1 MKKHPVDELFARK
14 LRDAE
19 ITPRDEAFQK
29 FHQRLQT
36 KERRIGWWHQG
47 PWLAAAGVSL
57 LLMAGGGWWLMS
69 QPSDS
74 TVAIAKTSVKK
85 APSAPQTKINESS
98 PITTEVP
105 QALASAA
112 SVPIPQTTNKVAVET
127 TKKTA
132 TKAAGQKREETKI
145 ESLPSTQES
154 QVAQVMTT
162 PTVEPQRSVKVE
174 QAVKSMTL
182 TTAVA
187 EVAKPVEKT
196 VVLQLPALKEN
207 NLPKEALVASNEV
220 ESNPSVS
227 TPSSDTDLLNKPR
240 KSTRMAKVW
249 QQLKN
254 AKNGEKVDWD
264 EVGFNPNK
272 LVAKA
277 IGK

>member
-1 MKKHPVDELFARK
+1 MKKHPVDELFSRK

-29 FHQRLQT
+29 FQQRLQT
-36 KERRIGWWHQG
+36 KERRIGWWQQG

-69 QPSDS
+69 QPSDT
-74 TVAIAKTSVKK
+74 TVALSGTTAKK
-85 APSAPQTKINESS
+85 ATAPPTKVIESS
-98 PITTEVP
+98 PIKTALP
-105 QALASAA
+105 QALASNE
-112 SVPIPQTTNKVAVET
+112 VMPQATNKTTVAPTVP
-127 TKKTA
+127 
-132 TKAAGQKREETKI
+132 KAVAKAPVKMREETKL
-145 ESLPSTQES
+145 EQLPPMQES
-154 QVAQVMTT
+154 QIAQVATT
-162 PTVEPQRSVKVE
+162 PTAAPQHSVKVE
-174 QAVKSMTL
+174 DAVKSTTL
-182 TTAVA
+182 TNAVA

-207 NLPKEALVASNEV
+207 TQSKEALVASKEV
-220 ESNPSVS
+220 ETNSSVS
-227 TPSSDTDLLNKPR
+227 VPSSETDLLNQPR